1 MPVYKDENP
10 TKDGRQWFFRTRYKD
25 LDGTKK
31 QYHSKKYA
39 TRREALDAEAEFKI
53 KALEEANVS
62 TVTFKQMIELFIEQ
76 RSSIVKETTMYNY
89 HNKRRFLEPLYN
101 IRLTNFNIET

>member
-53 KALEEANVS
+53 KALE
-62 TVTFKQMIELFIEQ
+62 
-76 RSSIVKETTMYNY
+76 
-89 HNKRRFLEPLYN
+89 
-101 IRLTNFNIET
+101 